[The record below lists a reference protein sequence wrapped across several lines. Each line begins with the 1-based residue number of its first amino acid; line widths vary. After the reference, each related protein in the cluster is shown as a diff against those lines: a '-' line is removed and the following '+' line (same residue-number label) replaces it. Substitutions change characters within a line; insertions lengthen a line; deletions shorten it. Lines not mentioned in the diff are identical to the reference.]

1 VGQEYH
7 SRDDYANFSA
17 EDVKHFQEN
26 YEGTSEDFARTMI
39 ALAAGSAALAVPLWR
54 KMRSGVWAHLAEG
67 MTIDEMVQAATH
79 DEFEQKDVDREVSRF
94 VIHFYHKNCR
104 D

>member
-1 VGQEYH
+1 
-7 SRDDYANFSA
+7 
-17 EDVKHFQEN
+17 
-26 YEGTSEDFARTMI
+26 MI
-39 ALAAGSAALAVPLWR
+39 ALGAGSAALAVPLWR
-54 KMRSGVWAHLAEG
+54 NMRSGVWAHLAEG